1 MVVMMMN
8 KVLSSEE
15 LMKYIDEMDRENSV
29 MQFSIPG
36 KGRFTLV
43 LQEEDEQSIYADV
56 NKNPQL
62 EMMFKESEE
71 QYRKGLGMT
80 TLDLLKSLKDKD
92 HK

>member
-1 MVVMMMN
+1 MMN

-15 LMKYIDEMDRENSV
+15 LMKFIDDMDRENSV

-56 NKNPQL
+56 KKNPQL
-62 EMMFKESEE
+62 EWMFKESEE

-80 TLDLLKSLKDKD
+80 TSDLLKSLKDKEF
-92 HK
+92 K

>member
-1 MVVMMMN
+1 MMMN